1 VQRRRRPKVA
11 PRNVF
16 GGNIPP
22 RPQKKSKDSVA
33 NKNVKK
39 PSQGTLK
46 APLPPKIVQ
55 KEEPKKLSENEII
68 INKSKEDKTLIK
80 DHEENLEIEKT
91 QKDNLTVEDK
101 LSEDNKI
108 IEENILGRKSK
119 KKSIG
124 LQKKVEHEIEEEVV
138 LPSSKAMELIEKSRI
153 RATEKTQ
160 IKVTDKKPKTV
171 TEVVRKPRP
180 RSRQKTYQPA
190 TRLKR
195 LDRSKHMEYKY
206 EMRALLV
213 EINVMEEYRSNL
225 LASIWAKGERKSTKE
240 AKGYIDEK
248 LLEGI
253 LDEKQ
258 HKSLSRVIENYTTR
272 R

>member
-22 RPQKKSKDSVA
+22 RPQKKSKESVVKRNDQKQ
-33 NKNVKK
+33 NKVTTNS
-39 PSQGTLK
+39 PI
-46 APLPPKIVQ
+46 PPKVIREQEQ
-55 KEEPKKLSENEII
+55 KTLSENEKL
-68 INKSKEDKTLIK
+68 INKSKEFSPLIEEKDGDLEDKI
-80 DHEENLEIEKT
+80 IEK
-91 QKDNLTVEDK
+91 DVIIVEDK
-101 LSEDNKI
+101 IL
-108 IEENILGRKSK
+108 EENILGRKTK
-119 KKSIG
+119 KRSIG
-124 LQKKVEHEIEEEVV
+124 LQKKVEHDIEEEQV

-160 IKVTDKKPKTV
+160 IKVADKKPKTV
-171 TEVVRKPRP
+171 TEVKRKTKP

-206 EMRALLV
+206 EMRSLLI
-213 EINVMEEYRSNL
+213 EIDVMEEHRSNL

-240 AKGYIDEK
+240 AKEYIDEK
-248 LLEGI
+248 MHEGV